1 MLYVL
6 AKPPARRS
14 TQIVV
19 NKAARAYSLII
30 IDSLRNGLAPA
41 DNLAAI
47 GSFDQFAQPEDVRY
61 LRGTCIVVPGSV
73 EQ

>member
-1 MLYVL
+1 M
-6 AKPPARRS
+6 P
-14 TQIVV
+14 
-19 NKAARAYSLII
+19 NKAVGADPFVV
-30 IDSLRNGLAPA
+30 IDSLRDGALIA

-61 LRGTCIVVPGSV
+61 LRGTRIVVPGSV